1 MSSPLQISIGQYSD
15 RGRKET
21 NQDFHG
27 VLVPEEPLLGM
38 KGIAVVLADG
48 ISSSS
53 VSQVASESA
62 VKSFLTDYYCTSEA
76 WSVKTSAQRVIAA
89 TNSWLHAQTRRSHYR
104 YDPDKGYVCT
114 FSAIVFKA
122 ATAHLFHIGDCR
134 IYRLA
139 GASLEQLT
147 EDHRVHVSAEQSYLG
162 RALGVNAEVE
172 IDYQSCEV
180 ARDDIFLLATD
191 GVYEY
196 LSQRFMV
203 DVIGGAADDLD
214 GAARRIVE
222 EAYRN
227 GSADNLTVQIVRVDA
242 VAQGHAAE
250 RPQQLPG
257 LPPPPL
263 LEARMTLDG
272 YRIVRD
278 IHASSRS
285 HIYLAE
291 DIESGEL
298 VALKIPSI
306 DLRDDA
312 DYLRR
317 FMMEEWIARR
327 INSPHVLKP
336 RDQARKRTCLYV
348 VMEFIDGQ
356 TLTQWMIDHPQPEL
370 AEVRAIVEQ
379 IAAGLRAFHRK
390 EMIHQDLRPEN
401 ILIDRTGTVKIID
414 FGAVRVA
421 GVAELSGHRQ
431 DSDIL
436 GTLQYSAPEYF
447 NWEGG
452 SPQADQFSLGV
463 IAYQMLTGRL
473 PYGARLARARGK
485 SRQAKL
491 RYTPATEFN
500 AAIPVW
506 VDRTLQRAV
515 SLDPAKRYEA
525 LSEFMF
531 DLRQPNASY
540 IDTRP
545 VPLMARNPL
554 LFWKG
559 LVLVLTI
566 VIVVLLACLRKGG
579 S

>member
-1 MSSPLQISIGQYSD
+1 MSFQLQISVGQYSD
-15 RGRKET
+15 KGRKET

-62 VKSFLTDYYCTSEA
+62 VKSFLTDYYCTSET

-89 TNSWLHAQTRRSHYR
+89 TNSWLHAQTRRSYYR
-104 YDPDKGYVCT
+104 YAPDKGYVCT
-114 FSAIVFKA
+114 FSAIVLKA

-134 IYRLA
+134 IYCLD
-139 GASLEQLT
+139 GSSLEQLT
-147 EDHRVHVSAEQSYLG
+147 EDHRVHVSSEQSYLG
-162 RALGVNAEVE
+162 RALGVNPEVE
-172 IDYQSCEV
+172 IDYQSCEIEKG
-180 ARDDIFLLATD
+180 DIFLLATD
-191 GVYEY
+191 GVYEHVT
-196 LSQRFMV
+196 QRLMA
-203 DVIGGAADDLD
+203 DVVRSAMDDLD

-242 VAQGHAAE
+242 VAQGDAGE
-250 RPQQLPG
+250 RPHISN

-272 YRIVRD
+272 YRIVRE

-291 DIESGEL
+291 DIESGDL

-327 INSPHVLKP
+327 INNPHVLKP
-336 RDQARKRTCLYV
+336 RTQSRKRTCLYV

-356 TLTQWMIDHPQPEL
+356 TLTQWMIDHPQPDLE
-370 AEVRAIVEQ
+370 EVRAVVEQ

-414 FGAVRVA
+414 FGSVRVA

-431 DSDIL
+431 DNDML

-463 IAYQMLTGRL
+463 IAYQMLTGRF
-473 PYGARLARARGK
+473 PYGARLARAKGK
-485 SRQAKL
+485 FQQSKL
-491 RYTPATEFN
+491 RYTPARESNST
-500 AAIPVW
+500 IPIW

-515 SLDPAKRYEA
+515 SLNPAKRYEA
-525 LSEFMF
+525 LSEFLF

-540 IDTRP
+540 TDTRP

-554 LFWKG
+554 VFWKG
-559 LVLVLTI
+559 LALILVL
-566 VIVVLLACLRKGG
+566 VIVVLLAYLRRGG
-579 S
+579 M

>member
-1 MSSPLQISIGQYSD
+1 MSSTLQISIGQYSD
-15 RGRKET
+15 KGRKET

-27 VLVPEEPLLGM
+27 VLVPDEPLLGM

-89 TNSWLHAQTRRSHYR
+89 TNSWLHAQTRRSYYR

-114 FSAIVFKA
+114 FSAIVLKA

-134 IYRLA
+134 IYRLD
-139 GASLEQLT
+139 GTSLEQLT
-147 EDHRVHVSAEQSYLG
+147 EDHRVHVSSEQSYLG
-162 RALGVNAEVE
+162 RALGVNPEVE
-172 IDYQSCEV
+172 IDYQSCEIE
-180 ARDDIFLLATD
+180 RDDVFLLVTD
-191 GVYEY
+191 GVYEFVG
-196 LSQRFMV
+196 QRSMV
-203 DVIGGAADDLD
+203 DIVRSAADDLD

-227 GSADNLTVQIVRVDA
+227 GSADNLTVQIVRIDA
-242 VAQGHAAE
+242 VGKGDAGH
-250 RPQQLPG
+250 RPSVSN

-272 YRIVRD
+272 YRIVRQ

-291 DIESGEL
+291 DIDSGDL

-336 RDQARKRTCLYV
+336 RDQSRKRTYLYV

-356 TLTQWMIDHPQPEL
+356 TLTQWMIDHPQPDLE
-370 AEVRAIVEQ
+370 EVRAIVEQ

-401 ILIDRTGTVKIID
+401 VLIDRTGTVKIID
-414 FGAVRVA
+414 FGSVRVA
-421 GVAELSGHRQ
+421 GVSELTGHRQ
-431 DSDIL
+431 DNDVL
-436 GTLQYSAPEYF
+436 GTQQYSAPEYF
-447 NWEGG
+447 DWEGG

-473 PYGARLARARGK
+473 PYGARLARASGK
-485 SRQAKL
+485 SQRSKL
-491 RYTPATEFN
+491 RYTPARDFN
-500 AAIPVW
+500 SAIPVW

-515 SLDPAKRYEA
+515 SLTPAKRYEA
-525 LSEFMF
+525 LSEFLF
-531 DLRQPNASY
+531 DLRHPNASY

-559 LVLVLTI
+559 LVLILTLA
-566 VIVVLLACLRKGG
+566 IVVLLALLHRGRT
-579 S
+579 

>member
-1 MSSPLQISIGQYSD
+1 MSCQLQISIGQYSD
-15 RGRKET
+15 KGRKES

-27 VLVPEEPLLGM
+27 ALVPEEPLLGM

-62 VKSFLTDYYCTSEA
+62 VKSFLMDYYCTSET

-89 TNSWLHAQTRRSHYR
+89 TNSWLHAQTRRSYYR

-122 ATAHLFHIGDCR
+122 TTAHLFHVGDCR

-139 GASLEQLT
+139 DTSLEQLT
-147 EDHRVHVSAEQSYLG
+147 EDHRVHVSSEQSYLG
-162 RALGVNAEVE
+162 RGLGVNPDVE
-172 IDYQSCEV
+172 IDYQSCEIEK
-180 ARDDIFLLATD
+180 DDIFLLATD

-196 LSQRFMV
+196 VSQRLMA
-203 DVIGGAADDLD
+203 DVVRSATDDLD
-214 GAARRIVE
+214 GAARQIVE

-242 VAQGHAAE
+242 VARGDAGE
-250 RPQQLPG
+250 RPHISN

-272 YRIVRD
+272 YRIVRE

-291 DIESGEL
+291 DIESGDL
-298 VALKIPSI
+298 VALKTPSI

-317 FMMEEWIARR
+317 FMTEEWIARR

-336 RDQARKRTCLYV
+336 RTQSRKRTCLYL

-356 TLTQWMIDHPQPEL
+356 TLTQWMVDHPQPDIE
-370 AEVRAIVEQ
+370 EVRAIIEQ

-414 FGAVRVA
+414 FGSVRVA
-421 GVAELSGHRQ
+421 GVAELSGHRR
-431 DSDIL
+431 DNDML

-473 PYGARLARARGK
+473 PYGARLARAKGK
-485 SRQAKL
+485 FQQSKL
-491 RYTPATEFN
+491 RYTPASEFN
-500 AAIPVW
+500 STIPIW

-515 SLDPAKRYEA
+515 SLNPAKRYGA
-525 LSEFMF
+525 LSEFLF

-554 LFWKG
+554 VFWKG
-559 LVLVLTI
+559 LALILVL
-566 VIVVLLACLRKGG
+566 VIVVLLAYLHKGG
-579 S
+579 L

>member
-1 MSSPLQISIGQYSD
+1 MSCSLQISIGQYSD

-27 VLVPEEPLLGM
+27 ALMPEQPLLGM

-122 ATAHLFHIGDCR
+122 ATAHLFHVGDCR
-134 IYRLA
+134 IYRLV

-147 EDHRVHVSAEQSYLG
+147 EDHRVHVSSEQSYLG

-172 IDYQSCEV
+172 IDYQSCDIESG
-180 ARDDIFLLATD
+180 DIFLLATD
-191 GVYEY
+191 GVYEFI
-196 LSQRFMV
+196 SQRFMV
-203 DVIGGAADDLD
+203 DAIRSAADDLD
-214 GAARRIVE
+214 GAARKIVE
-222 EAYRN
+222 EAWRN
-227 GSADNLTVQIVRVDA
+227 GSADNLTIQIVSIDQ
-242 VAQGHAAE
+242 VAQGSTGE
-250 RPQQLPG
+250 LPQHHVN

-263 LEARMTLDG
+263 LEARTTLDG
-272 YRIVRD
+272 YRVVRE

-291 DIESGEL
+291 DMDSGEL

-327 INSPHVLKP
+327 IDSPHVLKP
-336 RDQARKRTCLYV
+336 RAQSRRRTCLYV

-370 AEVRAIVEQ
+370 NDVRAIVDQ
-379 IAAGLRAFHRK
+379 IAVGLRAFHRK

-401 ILIDRTGTVKIID
+401 VLIDRTGTVKIID
-414 FGAVRVA
+414 FGSVRVA
-421 GVAELSGHRQ
+421 GVAELSGHRR
-431 DSDIL
+431 DGDML

-447 NWEGG
+447 DGEGG

-473 PYGARLARARGK
+473 PYGARLARAQGK
-485 SRQAKL
+485 SQRSKL
-491 RYTPATEFN
+491 TYTPATDSHP
-500 AAIPVW
+500 AIPRW

-515 SLDPAKRYEA
+515 SLIPAKRYDA
-525 LSEFMF
+525 LSEFVF
-531 DLRQPNASY
+531 DLRQPNARY
-540 IDTRP
+540 LDTRP

-554 LFWKG
+554 MFWKG
-559 LVLVLTI
+559 VALILVLVI
-566 VIVVLLACLRKGG
+566 VGLLACLRKA
-579 S
+579 SF

>member
-1 MSSPLQISIGQYSD
+1 MWCPLQISIGQYSD

-27 VLVPEEPLLGM
+27 ALVPEQPMLGM
-38 KGIAVVLADG
+38 KGITVVLADG
-48 ISSSS
+48 ISSSP

-89 TNSWLHAQTRRSHYR
+89 TNSWLHAQTRRSHFR

-122 ATAHLFHIGDCR
+122 ATAHLFHVGDCR

-139 GASLEQLT
+139 GSSLEQLT
-147 EDHRVHVSAEQSYLG
+147 EDHRVQVSSEQSYLG
-162 RALGVNAEVE
+162 RALGVNSEVE
-172 IDYQSCEV
+172 IDYRSY
-180 ARDDIFLLATD
+180 DIEQGDVFLLATD
-191 GVYEY
+191 GVYEFV
-196 LSQRFMV
+196 SQRFMV
-203 DVIGGAADDLD
+203 GVIAAAEDLD
-214 GAARRIVE
+214 GAAQKIVG

-227 GSADNLTVQIVRVDA
+227 GSADNLTVQIVRVDQ
-242 VAQGHAAE
+242 VAQGNAAE
-250 RPQQLPG
+250 LPHPPSG
-257 LPPPPL
+257 LPPAPL
-263 LEARMTLDG
+263 LEARMTIDG
-272 YRIVRD
+272 YRVMRE
-278 IHASSRS
+278 IHSSSRS

-291 DIESGEL
+291 DIDSGEL

-327 INSPHVLKP
+327 INSPNVLKP
-336 RDQARKRTCLYV
+336 RTATRRRSCLYV

-356 TLTQWMIDHPQPEL
+356 TLTQWMIDHPHAEL
-370 AEVRAIVEQ
+370 AEVRGIVDQ
-379 IAAGLRAFHRK
+379 IATGLRAFHRK

-401 ILIDRTGTVKIID
+401 VLIDRTGTVKIID
-414 FGAVRVA
+414 FGSVRVA
-421 GVAELSGHRQ
+421 GVAELSGHRH
-431 DSDIL
+431 DGDML

-447 NWEGG
+447 DGEGG
-452 SPQADQFSLGV
+452 SPQADQFSLGI

-473 PYGARLARARGK
+473 PYGARLARAPGK
-485 SRQAKL
+485 SQRSKL
-491 RYTPATEFN
+491 RYTPATDCN
-500 AAIPVW
+500 PAIPGW
-506 VDRTLQRAV
+506 VDQALQRAV
-515 SLDPAKRYEA
+515 SLVPARRYEA
-525 LSEFMF
+525 LSEFVF

-540 IDTRP
+540 LDTRP
-545 VPLMARNPL
+545 VPLLTRNPL
-554 LFWKG
+554 MFWKSLALILG
-559 LVLVLTI
+559 LVI
-566 VIVVLLACLRKGG
+566 AGLLAYLRKTA